1 MSTVLRNENNAQ
13 CGFTF
18 DSGPPI
24 QAGTIQAER
33 FRPDDSGQTRFRPVT
48 IQAGHD
54 SGPS

>member
-1 MSTVLRNENNAQ
+1 MTNLHKFDIYLHR
-13 CGFTF
+13 FTL